1 MEVVEGEERVRV
13 VERTTDLTVAN
24 VVTVIEG
31 ALEG

>member
-1 MEVVEGEERVRV
+1 VEGEERVGAA
-13 VERTTDLTVAN
+13 ERTADLTVAN